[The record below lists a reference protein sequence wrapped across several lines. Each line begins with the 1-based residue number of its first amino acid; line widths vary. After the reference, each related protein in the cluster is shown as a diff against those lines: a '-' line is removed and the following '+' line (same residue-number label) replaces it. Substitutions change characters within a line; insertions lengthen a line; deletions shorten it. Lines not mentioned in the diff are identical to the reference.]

1 MNKKLP
7 LISCDQKLSD
17 LSPTSCGR
25 FCHSCLKEV
34 IDFRQMS
41 KEEILAVHQ
50 STRGKLCGMYKEE
63 QVKVIKTISPKHPS
77 MQGGKAWYLGL
88 LGIHFA
94 ETADAQEVSDS
105 TKVEQMEI
113 TKEGIRI
120 GDNIYSYHG
129 GVIWEIKNYKLKGKV
144 LFKDSKEPVL
154 FANVVVRETNNV
166 VSTDFDGYFQLDL
179 EKAFQRSEK
188 VNIEFSYLGLETKQV
203 ILTKTDTVF
212 SRQKEWLIEIE
223 EKEIAINE
231 IVIVGG
237 IGSLMPE
244 LPTNPKKG
252 IWSSIKRFFR
262 FEWLRKE

>member
-1 MNKKLP
+1 MNEKLP

-77 MQGGKAWYLGL
+77 MQGWKAWYLGL
-88 LGIHFA
+88 LGILFA

-129 GVIWEIKNYKLKGKV
+129 GVIRELPEIDSFILEGQIVWGDESLIGATVHIKNTIDDGV
-144 LFKDSKEPVL
+144 L
-154 FANVVVRETNNV
+154 
-166 VSTDFDGYFQLDL
+166 TDINGHFQLDL
-179 EKAFQRSEK
+179 TEQFEKQSQVEIQINYMGYIPK
-188 VNIEFSYLGLETKQV
+188 VLNVQKQGFDQKGRANIFIQM
-203 ILTKTDTVF
+203 
-212 SRQKEWLIEIE
+212 E
-223 EKEIAINE
+223 EDFIIGEV
-231 IVIVGG
+231 VIVKSGWHNRMWYG
-237 IGSLMPE
+237 
-244 LPTNPKKG
+244 
-252 IWSSIKRFFR
+252 IKRFFR